1 MADEEDV
8 EDEEGVNILA
18 SSCLE
23 YETCVKS
30 LLFSFKSNLFKR
42 IQTIVGTYVFCFM
55 WIRKVAADA

>member
-1 MADEEDV
+1 MTDEEDV

-23 YETCVKS
+23 YDTCAKS

-42 IQTIVGTYVFCFM
+42 IQTMWVHTCFVLCGFG
-55 WIRKVAADA
+55 K